1 MGGLAP
7 RSRGEA
13 DVLFDGRDRR
23 LIFVMPEL
31 VDIDLFGCGF
41 TITIEERVKV
51 CEECSD
57 GSGRSG
63 SEGERCFE
71 I

>member
-1 MGGLAP
+1 MGRLAP

-23 LIFVMPEL
+23 LIFVMFEL
-31 VDIDLFGCGF
+31 VNIDLFGCGF
-41 TITIEERVKV
+41 TITIKERVKMR
-51 CEECSD
+51 EECSD
-57 GSGRSG
+57 GSRCGG
-63 SEGERCFE
+63 GKGERCFE